1 MNIKNQDAEGAWK
14 VSQEFRKKKK
24 KKDDDWG
31 HKLLYIVL
39 IEL

>member
-1 MNIKNQDAEGAWK
+1 MLKEPGKFLKNLE
-14 VSQEFRKKKK
+14 KKK

>member
-24 KKDDDWG
+24 KDDDWG